1 MSMQSNYKVM
11 PYMLSFSMLIFFQ
24 ANIGPAFSAP
34 ALNPCIGNSIKLEGP
49 FKNESG
55 FAYYA
60 PLKGMRGDS
69 NEMPTV
75 SKLLLCEN
83 GRQLTP
89 AHALHGNIRKIGMG
103 SYSHWGEGIYFST
116 SNNSDPNTN
125 SKVYTVIY
133 SK

>member
-1 MSMQSNYKVM
+1 MPKQLNYIVI
-11 PYMLSFSMLIFFQ
+11 PRLCFSILILFQ
-24 ANIGPAFSAP
+24 TNIGPAFSAP
-34 ALNPCIGNSIKLEGP
+34 ALNACVGKSIKLEGP

-83 GRQLTP
+83 GTLLTP
-89 AHALHGNIRKIGMG
+89 AHALHENIRKIGKG

-116 SNNSDPNTN
+116 SNNSDPNKN
-125 SKVYTVIY
+125 SNVYTVIY
-133 SK
+133 PK